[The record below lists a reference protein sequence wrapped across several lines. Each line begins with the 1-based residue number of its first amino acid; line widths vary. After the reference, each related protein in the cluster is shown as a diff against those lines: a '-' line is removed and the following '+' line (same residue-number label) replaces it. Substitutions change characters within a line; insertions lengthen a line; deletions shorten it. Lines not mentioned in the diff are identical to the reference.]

1 MKSEIVSQELIHLLD
16 AAKSDMVV
24 GLKLREASL
33 LKLMLGQYLLF
44 YVCSCLFIY
53 LFLFTLLVLFLGSL
67 QLIIVFKF
75 SPTLI
80 V

>member
-1 MKSEIVSQELIHLLD
+1 MSQELIHLLD

>member
-1 MKSEIVSQELIHLLD
+1 MSQELIHLLD

-44 YVCSCLFIY
+44 MCVLVYLFIY
-53 LFLFTLLVLFLGSL
+53 F
-67 QLIIVFKF
+67 F
-75 SPTLI
+75 SHYWFYFWDLCN
-80 V
+80 

>member
-1 MKSEIVSQELIHLLD
+1 MKTEIVAQELIHLLD

-44 YVCSCLFIY
+44 YACSCLFIS
-53 LFLFTLLVLFLGSL
+53 FHIIGS
-67 QLIIVFKF
+67 IFGIFAINH
-75 SPTLI
+75 SI
-80 V
+80 

>member
-1 MKSEIVSQELIHLLD
+1 MSQELIHLLD

-44 YVCSCLFIY
+44 YVFSCLFIY